1 MRVGRK
7 SGVISVAFM
16 QQSGFVGSTLGR
28 RGNKRSSIGLFTLS
42 SIIRRRPKGDMMGDD
57 NVLLD
62 HARRYFTQ
70 AGQSRDIKKM
80 RMLAELGFEYLRLV
94 QNGGR
99 ARTRAP
105 AEPPATPPPA
115 PDQGGTGRDDK

>member
-1 MRVGRK
+1 
-7 SGVISVAFM
+7 
-16 QQSGFVGSTLGR
+16 
-28 RGNKRSSIGLFTLS
+28 
-42 SIIRRRPKGDMMGDD
+42 MMGDD

-70 AGQSRDIKKM
+70 AGQSRDLKKM

-99 ARTRAP
+99 TRTRAGAP
-105 AEPPATPPPA
+105 AELPATPPPA
-115 PDQGGTGRDDK
+115 RDQGGTGEDDK

>member
-1 MRVGRK
+1 
-7 SGVISVAFM
+7 
-16 QQSGFVGSTLGR
+16 L
-28 RGNKRSSIGLFTLS
+28 IGLFMLL

-99 ARTRAP
+99 ARTRAGGSI
-105 AEPPATPPPA
+105 EPPATPTPT
-115 PDQGGTGRDDK
+115 PDKGGTDQTDN